1 MEIYIELLRPVN
13 PTGRGFITNVYGAIL
28 AKDKELI
35 EKYKKEIMRN
45 IQRLG
50 FKIEESIGRGKLI
63 SGTIAIVIDDV
74 TKEPKKIYTKDI
86 KVWNI
91 EGTLSERKE
100 VEVF

>member
-13 PTGRGFITNVYGAIL
+13 PTGRSFITNVYGAIL

-45 IQRLG
+45 IPKLG
-50 FKIEESIGRGKLI
+50 FKMEEAIGRGKLI

-91 EGTLSERKE
+91 EGTLSEKKE
-100 VEVF
+100 VEIF